1 MPWWSLAT
9 PFTLHIS
16 ATLSLLIS
24 TFYLPPATSR
34 FDTES
39 ENVHSIRI
47 NICLILMQFLFCWC
61 GPRLAYCSKCL
72 SWQWYWC
79 SCTQQV
85 AIVMQCTSNK
95 ELVYSELICEK
106 WYRRKC
112 LWLFIETYILL
123 CKRSFVFCW
132 TGLQLML
139 RWKAFSIF
147 KLCHVILTT

>member
-1 MPWWSLAT
+1 MVVGNAIHFAYFSDFVIVNINILLT
-9 PFTLHIS
+9 TCHIS
-16 ATLSLLIS
+16 IWYRVRKCAFHPNKHMLNFDAIFVLLV
-24 TFYLPPATSR
+24 R
-34 FDTES
+34 
-39 ENVHSIRI
+39 
-47 NICLILMQFLFCWC
+47 
-61 GPRLAYCSKCL
+61 PRLAYCSKCL
-72 SWQWYWC
+72 SCWQWYWC

-139 RWKAFSIF
+139 SWKAFSIF
-147 KLCHVILTT
+147 